1 MSANNTQG
9 RYGVNTQNG
18 GDVTSPKVK
27 HQPGAKIEGRQK
39 PSKPPKSS
47 RKASSAVTGS
57 KSPGAP

>member
-27 HQPGAKIEGRQK
+27 HRPGPKIEGRQK
-39 PSKPPKSS
+39 PTKPKSL
-47 RKASSAVTGS
+47 RKASSAVTAS